1 MAAVLA
7 FDTSVTSKILT
18 GGKEV
23 VGSLFVALTG
33 TVSSYEH
40 ISTGKAAQQVNVSC
54 PKRLRCLIR
63 NKL

>member
-7 FDTSVTSKILT
+7 FDTSVNSKILT
-18 GGKEV
+18 GGKGV
-23 VGSLFVALTG
+23 VGSLFQALTG

-40 ISTGKAAQQVNVSC
+40 ISTGKAARKVNVSC
-54 PKRLRCLIR
+54 PKRLRCLIC